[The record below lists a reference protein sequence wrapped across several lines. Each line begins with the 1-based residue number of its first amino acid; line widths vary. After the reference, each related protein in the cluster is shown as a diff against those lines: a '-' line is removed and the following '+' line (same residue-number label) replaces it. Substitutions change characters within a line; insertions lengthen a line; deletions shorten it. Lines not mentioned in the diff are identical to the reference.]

1 MQYEIKGSVMPILEI
16 TMDKDEVLWTEQGG
30 MSWMNDGIK
39 MDTGGRGGIG
49 GFLGRMV
56 TGEGAWI
63 TYYIAER
70 DNAKIVFTPELP
82 GHVVPIELAE
92 GQAIIAQ
99 QDAFMVATEHVRRSV
114 HIQRRLGA
122 GFIGG
127 EGFILQKISGPG
139 IAFLEIGG
147 EVAEYTLAPN
157 ETMRVNPGYVAMYEP
172 SVDYDIQRVRG
183 IKNML
188 FGGEDLYL
196 ANLKGPG
203 KIWLQ
208 SMPFSQFMQQV
219 IARLPQEEV
228 KQVVVQ
234 QPADEKKDE

>member
-1 MQYEIKGSVMPILEI
+1 MKYEIKGSIMPILEF
-16 TMDKDEVLWTEQGG
+16 TLNKGDVLWTEQGG

-56 TGEGAWI
+56 SGEAQWV
-63 TYYIAER
+63 TYYIGER

-92 GQAIIAQ
+92 GQSIVAQ
-99 QDAFMVATEHVRRSV
+99 QDAFMVATEHVNRSI
-114 HIQRRLGA
+114 HLQRRLGA

-127 EGFILQKISGPG
+127 EGFILQKFTGPG
-139 IAFLEIGG
+139 VVFLEIGG
-147 EVAEYTLAPN
+147 EVAEYTLAQN
-157 ETMRVNPGYVAMYEP
+157 ETMRVNPGYVAVYEP
-172 SVDYDIQRVRG
+172 SVDYDIQRVTG

-188 FGGEDLYL
+188 FSGEDLYL
-196 ANLKGPG
+196 AHLKGPG

-208 SMPFSQFMQQV
+208 SMPFSQFMQQI
-219 IARLPQEEV
+219 IARLPEHDTPPLPGKPGE
-228 KQVVVQ
+228 
-234 QPADEKKDE
+234 

>member
-1 MQYEIKGSVMPILEI
+1 MQYQIKGSVMPILEI
-16 TMDKDEVLWTEQGG
+16 TMSKDEVLWTEQGG
-30 MSWMNDGIK
+30 MSWMNDGIR

-56 TGEGAWI
+56 TGESQWI

-70 DNAKIVFTPELP
+70 NNAKIVFTPELP

-92 GQAIIAQ
+92 GQEIIAQ
-99 QDAFMVATEHVRRSV
+99 QDAFMVATEHVKRSI

-127 EGFILQKISGPG
+127 EGFILQKLSGPG

-147 EVAEYTLAPN
+147 EVAEYTLAQG

-172 SVDYDIQRVRG
+172 TVDYDIQRVRG
-183 IKNML
+183 IKNIL

-208 SMPFSQFMQQV
+208 SMPFSQFMQQI
-219 IARLPQEEV
+219 IARLPQQDV
-228 KQVVVQ
+228 KQVIVQ
-234 QPADEKKDE
+234 QPPDDKEDK